1 MPLIGLGLM
10 LVVCVCVQVFGDEGN
25 LYKLEDIQMQ
35 DFGQVGEVT
44 VTKDDTLLMKV
55 SAA

>member
-1 MPLIGLGLM
+1 MVVG
-10 LVVCVCVQVFGDEGN
+10 VCVCVQVFGDEGN